1 MSSKLLKII
10 IPVIVLVAGVA
21 AAALIASSRSAPPR
35 QAQAPV
41 GPLVDVM
48 PAEVGEVEVRVTG
61 HGEVVPKVAV
71 DVVPQVAGRVVAAHP
86 SLVAGGFFTA
96 GEVLVVI
103 DPRDYELAVDRS
115 KAAVA
120 RATVTLER
128 EEAEAEVARAEWYGL
143 NPGEEPS
150 GLVIREP
157 QVRQAKAELEA
168 AKADLAMAELNLER
182 TRVTV
187 PFDGVV
193 VSENVDEGQF
203 VSTGSRLARVYG
215 TDSVEVRVPLDSR
228 ELAWFDVPARA
239 GGAGARAEL
248 STGFAGSVQS
258 WRGRVTRMEAEV
270 NQSSRMVHV
279 VVEVPRPYDASSDRP
294 ALLPGTFVDVTI
306 FGRTI
311 EDVVALPRYAM
322 HDGDRVWVFDD
333 GVLRI
338 RDVEVV
344 RADRELT
351 LVGEG
356 LGHGDLVIISALDA
370 VTDGMK
376 VRIADGPPE
385 DNPPADAEEAGAVD
399 TAAALRNPIGGAP
412 RDLLPDP
419 HPATRDQRIARG
431 AA

>member
-10 IPVIVLVAGVA
+10 IPVIVLVAGIA
-21 AAALIASSRSAPPR
+21 AAAFIASSRTAPPR
-35 QAQAPV
+35 QEHPPL

-48 PAEVGEVEVRVTG
+48 PAEVGEVDVLVTG
-61 HGEVVPKVAV
+61 HGEVVPKVAI

-150 GLVIREP
+150 GLVVREP

-168 AKADLAMAELNLER
+168 ARADLAMAELNLER

-193 VSENVDEGQF
+193 VSESVDEGQF
-203 VSTGSRLARVYG
+203 VSTGARLARVYG
-215 TDSVEVRVPLDSR
+215 TESVEVRVPLDSR

-239 GGAGARAEL
+239 GGAGAEAEVRT
-248 STGFAGSVQS
+248 SFGGGVHT

-270 NQSSRMVHV
+270 NPTSRMVHV
-279 VVEVPRPYDASSDRP
+279 VIEVPRPYRASQDRP
-294 ALLPGTFVDVTI
+294 ALVPGTFVDVSI
-306 FGRTI
+306 FGRSVQ
-311 EDVVALPRYAM
+311 DVASLPRHAM
-322 HDGDRVWVFDD
+322 HDGGRVWVFED
-333 GVLRI
+333 GTLRI
-338 RDVEVV
+338 REVEVL
-344 RADRELT
+344 RADREAT
-351 LVGEG
+351 LVREG
-356 LGHGDLVIISALDA
+356 LDQGDLVIISPLDA
-370 VTDGMK
+370 VTDGMT
-376 VRIADGPPE
+376 VRIANGSPE
-385 DNPPADAEEAGAVD
+385 NSPSTDAEEIGAADGV
-399 TAAALRNPIGGAP
+399 AALRNPAGGAP
-412 RDLLPDP
+412 HDLLPDP
-419 HPATRDQRIARG
+419 HPAIRDQRIARG